1 MELASTPF
9 GLFALAQED
18 SVLKDLLTTL
28 LQSPHVPWEDPYFR
42 HTVSLVTAVSQG
54 VSVLAEESCRILS
67 RPLCS
72 LWNEYEDPVAL
83 ITGSERKKIEA
94 TQHFLNIIYAFV
106 PNLQGE
112 FSNFLYFH
120 MCTCMHVCTSTPYTH
135 SPACLKFKIVYEL
148 VLIICVSPVCVY
160 CVFYTVVEGFI
171 IKSDIFYS
179 VLYALFEYTQF

>member
-1 MELASTPF
+1 MELASTPC

-28 LQSPHVPWEDPYFR
+28 FQSSHVPWEDPYFR

-54 VSVLAEESCRILS
+54 VSVLAEESSRILS

-83 ITGSERKKIEA
+83 ITGSERKKTEA
-94 TQHFLNIIYAFV
+94 TRHFLNIIYTFV

-112 FSNFLYFH
+112 FLNFLYFH
-120 MCTCMHVCTSTPYTH
+120 MCTCMHMCIAAPYTH
-135 SPACLKFKIVYEL
+135 FL
-148 VLIICVSPVCVY
+148 ICVCPSSHTHLCTLS
-160 CVFYTVVEGFI
+160 F
-171 IKSDIFYS
+171 
-179 VLYALFEYTQF
+179 